1 MYERQAIK
9 LFFSN
14 VLYTK
19 NSLTSQNENSDGKRR
34 ILAVDDDPDTTLAV
48 KMALEDSGLFQVDT
62 FNDPKLALSSFK
74 PGLYDLVLLDF
85 RMPRMYGHELY
96 DEMKK
101 LDSRVK
107 VCFMTATYTNYEALR
122 DSFPTIEIECYIQK
136 PVKTRDLIRK
146 INAELEQ

>member
-1 MYERQAIK
+1 
-9 LFFSN
+9 
-14 VLYTK
+14 
-19 NSLTSQNENSDGKRR
+19 
-34 ILAVDDDPDTTLAV
+34 
-48 KMALEDSGLFQVDT
+48 
-62 FNDPKLALSSFK
+62 
-74 PGLYDLVLLDF
+74 
-85 RMPRMYGHELY
+85 MPRMYGHELY

-146 INAELEQ
+146 INAELEH